1 MNVKT
6 NTLQV
11 VHTIE
16 QLRRLL
22 DAMNRSSST
31 VGFVPTMGYLHE
43 GHLEL
48 VKQAKMQNDLVVMSI
63 FVNPTQ
69 FGPGEDFESYPRD
82 LNRDSKLAEE
92 AGVDIIF
99 APSVVEM
106 YPNDG
111 GIRIL
116 PGPQANKLCGAS
128 RPGHFDGVLQV
139 VLKLFNI
146 VAPDRSYFGM
156 KDAQQL
162 ALIETF
168 VRDFNIPTT
177 IVRVPIVRE
186 NDGLAKSSRNVNL
199 TSKERQEAPV
209 IYQALQKGID
219 WLLESV
225 SPEEVE
231 RRIAEFITS
240 TSSGAID
247 YVQVLDYPSLGPVT
261 EETNEMIIACA
272 IKFSTTRLIDNIIMS
287 TKGGY
292 NVSNDDEQ

>member
-22 DAMNRSSST
+22 DLMDRSSST

-99 APSVVEM
+99 SPSVVEM

-116 PGPQANKLCGAS
+116 PGPHANKLCGAS

-209 IYQALQKGID
+209 IYQALQKGIA

-240 TSSGAID
+240 TSSGVID
-247 YVQVLDYPSLGPVT
+247 YVQVLDYPSLGSVT
-261 EETNEMIIACA
+261 KETSEMIIACA
-272 IKFSTTRLIDNIIMS
+272 VKFSTTRLIDNIIMS
-287 TKGGY
+287 TKDGY